1 MTAIN
6 SYRDLDVWQRS
17 IDLAVKIYNVSAGFP
32 GSELYGLTNQIR
44 RFVVSVASN
53 VAEGHSRS
61 TKDFVRFLFIAKG
74 SHLELETQ
82 LEIARRVGI
91 SKSEESEEFSPKI
104 TIIGKQLNTL
114 ISRLKDQVGT

>member
-17 IDLAVKIYNVSAGFP
+17 IDLAVKIYAITAGFP